1 MPYFP
6 TKSTAGVQR
15 LTEIRQKLLTSS
27 KLEPTD
33 KLIEIARSIT
43 SEMRPLRPTLQDE
56 LNSYSTWKTSIGL
69 SIVSFLGSMILHSIF
84 MFLYYKNKSCQKNAP
99 DHMLK
104 LNAGTNASTD
114 IEQRETD
121 ITIVRRRGSTLDT
134 LAPAQYTLPAPL

>member
-1 MPYFP
+1 MPKKIP
-6 TKSTAGVQR
+6 S
-15 LTEIRQKLLTSS
+15 
-27 KLEPTD
+27 
-33 KLIEIARSIT
+33 
-43 SEMRPLRPTLQDE
+43 
-56 LNSYSTWKTSIGL
+56 
-69 SIVSFLGSMILHSIF
+69 
-84 MFLYYKNKSCQKNAP
+84 